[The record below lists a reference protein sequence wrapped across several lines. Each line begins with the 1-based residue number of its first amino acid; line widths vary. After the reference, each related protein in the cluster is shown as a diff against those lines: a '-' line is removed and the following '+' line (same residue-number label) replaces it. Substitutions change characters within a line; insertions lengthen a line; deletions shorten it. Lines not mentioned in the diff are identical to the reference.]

1 LSTNF
6 QADMVSVAA
15 HMFAR
20 WSQENFLQY
29 MMQHFAID
37 RLVDYQTGLADETA
51 QGVNPVYRK
60 LESEIQSRAA
70 KLSRTLA
77 RFGAIALPAE

>member
-1 LSTNF
+1 
-6 QADMVSVAA
+6 
-15 HMFAR
+15 
-20 WSQENFLQY
+20 
-29 MMQHFAID
+29 MQHFAID

-51 QGVNPVYRK
+51 QVVNPVYRK
-60 LESEIQSRAA
+60 LESEIKSRAA